1 MSDTAAL
8 HAQLLRLGSEVNAL
22 RQDFDGKL
30 EAIQAE
36 VTRRISHSD
45 ATAVA
50 LSSLDDRLARL
61 KADMDSKLDRL
72 LEAVGAADDEGA
84 G

>member
-1 MSDTAAL
+1 MSDDPFHT
-8 HAQLLRLGSEVNAL
+8 QLMRLASEVNAL
-22 RQDFDGKL
+22 RADFDGKL

-36 VTRRISHSD
+36 VERRISHSD

-50 LSSLDDRLARL
+50 LSALDKRLAEL
-61 KADMDSKLDRL
+61 KTSMDTQLQRV
-72 LEAVGAADDEGA
+72 LEAVGAVDDTGA